1 MDRGNLV
8 VSRGGEG
15 DFFAEGWWLYGPYV
29 FEKPEFLR
37 SSASTFLSMYPV
49 QVIICGAYKH
59 GPPSM
64 ART

>member
-1 MDRGNLV
+1 MIFF
-8 VSRGGEG
+8 GES
-15 DFFAEGWWLYGPYV
+15 WWLYGPYV

-37 SSASTFLSMYPV
+37 SSASTFLSMHPV

-59 GPPSM
+59 GPPGM